1 MITITTMEAKTDA
14 HSPQPTRYL
23 GDLSLS
29 AITMYE
35 PVLFASPISTS
46 ELLGPAVL
54 RRTRRCVIRIVRCSC
69 SPAVWR
75 LVPWPLGRRF
85 ASFYRFIV
93 SLSIYR
99 NSFGTISSHRNRTI
113 VPKLSI
119 RYPTLDSTC
128 CCSCSYVSIISSI
141 QHVMLA
147 LFSG

>member
-1 MITITTMEAKTDA
+1 MEAKTDA

-69 SPAVWR
+69 SPAVCAV
-75 LVPWPLGRRF
+75 LPGPL
-85 ASFYRFIV
+85 AVV
-93 SLSIYR
+93 SLLIVLSYRYRLSLPLPIYR
-99 NSFGTISSHRNRTI
+99 NSAGTAFLIVSFPNNNTETFGTISTTNVHILGFFDSVSTI
-113 VPKLSI
+113 SLS
-119 RYPTLDSTC
+119 TS
-128 CCSCSYVSIISSI
+128 
-141 QHVMLA
+141 LA
-147 LFSG
+147 VLV